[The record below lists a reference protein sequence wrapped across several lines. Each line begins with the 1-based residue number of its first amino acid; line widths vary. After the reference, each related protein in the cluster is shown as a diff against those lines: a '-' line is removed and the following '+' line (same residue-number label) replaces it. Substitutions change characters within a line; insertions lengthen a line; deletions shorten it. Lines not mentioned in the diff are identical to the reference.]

1 MGKTQM
7 HARFLLILTVLLFNC
22 LLAGATSA
30 AFEDQSTTE
39 SDTKSQDV
47 QAPGEDPLPERKSEA
62 QHPWTIVEKTPA
74 YENSRE
80 SVKPDKLDSPRSLM
94 WSLGRTLNTYREI
107 LDKEGRTY
115 ESQPRLRWIQSRI
128 AECFDVTDVGPQFQN
143 DVATDSA
150 VYLREIMRRIP
161 MSAWETIPDRD
172 DIDQMPDDERITR
185 YRFDYVPIELMLM
198 TEGERA
204 GEWVI
209 TMETREGAEAA
220 FDHVKHIEPIAG
232 VGELYRR
239 HFFEPGWLIPSDM
252 INHLPA
258 WTGHQILEQAIW
270 QWAVTLITLAVV
282 SVILIVLILFL
293 RNYCKR
299 PLTIAGRILHL
310 AFLVLVGVFSAA
322 FIEFLQMHVFLSGS
336 VLEIFTFFFSGIMLL
351 AFVLGLLNL
360 GVLIAEIIIA
370 SPRINPR
377 SLDAALIRVGAR
389 TISIFLAAIVFFKIL
404 GQLGL
409 SPNTVLAGAG
419 VTGLAVAL
427 GAQGTLKNFIAS
439 IILLME
445 RPFREGER
453 IRIGDDMGTVETIG
467 LRSTSIRTRAGN
479 LVLLP
484 NDSVAHGRI
493 ENISRRPHI
502 RKEMKIGVVYSTTNE
517 KVERAVEIIRD
528 ILKDKIKSPRGFDPM
543 VYFTTFDDSSL
554 VIECTYWHSTRDF
567 IEIQEIAQ
575 SVNLEILSRF
585 KDEGIEFAFPT
596 MTIVNEDNV
605 DADHQS

>member
-1 MGKTQM
+1 MQ
-7 HARFLLILTVLLFNC
+7 AAFRFIFMVVLLGIISTVPVWAV
-22 LLAGATSA
+22 LQEQPGSTSSETA
-30 AFEDQSTTE
+30 
-39 SDTKSQDV
+39 QDV
-47 QAPGEDPLPERKSEA
+47 QAPGEEPLPERKSEE
-62 QHPWTIVEKTPA
+62 QHPWTIVEKTPP

-94 WSLGRTLNTYREI
+94 WSLGRTLNTYRDI
-107 LDKEGRTY
+107 LNNEGRTY

-128 AECFDVTDVGPQFQN
+128 ADCFDVSDVGPQFQN
-143 DVATDSA
+143 SVATDAA

-161 MSAWETIPDRD
+161 MSAWETIPDKE

-198 TEGERA
+198 TEGERS

-209 TMETREGAEAA
+209 TVETRDGAEEA

-258 WTGHQILEQAIW
+258 WTGHQIFEQAIW
-270 QWAVTLITLAVV
+270 QWVVTLVTLTVV
-282 SVILIVLILFL
+282 SVILILLILFL
-293 RNYCKR
+293 RSYCKH
-299 PLTIAGRILHL
+299 PLTIIGRILHL
-310 AFLVLVGVFSAA
+310 AFLILVGVFSAA

-351 AFVLGLLNL
+351 AFVVGLLNL
-360 GVLIAEIIIA
+360 GVLIAEIVIA

-409 SPNTVLAGAG
+409 SPATVLAGAG

-427 GAQGTLKNFIAS
+427 GLQGTLKNFFAS

-502 RKEMKIGVVYSTTNE
+502 RKELKIGVVYSTTNE
-517 KVERAVEIIRD
+517 KIERAVEVIRE
-528 ILKDKIKSPRGFDPM
+528 ILGDKIKSPTGFDPM

-575 SVNLEILSRF
+575 SVNLEILRRF
-585 KDEGIEFAFPT
+585 NEEGIEFAFPT
-596 MTIVNEDNV
+596 MTIVSEGKE
-605 DADHQS
+605 DAD